1 MSKITHDPMHGREA
15 HLDPGEALIA
25 RFRADPVTYRR
36 SNGIMALI
44 AGAVAGAALVYGG
57 NSAPWVGP
65 LAAVL
70 AIGLRA
76 AYLRSEVMAE
86 EWRLTNR
93 RLLGPGGRI
102 APLSSLKL
110 ARPFLGA
117 VQLVMAGGDKHLIKY
132 QADAAATVAAIMAA
146 KAGKA
151 RAGKT

>member
-1 MSKITHDPMHGREA
+1 MSKIIQDSMYGQVIA
-15 HLDPGEALIA
+15 LDPNETLIA
-25 RFRADPVTYRR
+25 TFRADLPTYWK
-36 SNGIMALI
+36 SHAIMALI
-44 AGAVAGAALVYGG
+44 AGVVAGVALAYGG
-57 NSAPWVGP
+57 NPAPWVGP
-65 LAAVL
+65 VAAVL

-76 AYLRSEVMAE
+76 AYLKSEVLAE
-86 EWRLTNR
+86 EWRLTSR

-146 KAGKA
+146 KAGKQ
-151 RAGKT
+151 

>member
-1 MSKITHDPMHGREA
+1 MPEITRDSIHGVTVP
-15 HLDPGEALIA
+15 LDPNETLIA
-25 RFRADPVTYRR
+25 TLRADPASYWR
-36 SNGIMALI
+36 SNGVMALV
-44 AGAVAGAALVYGG
+44 AGVIAGAALVYGG
-57 NSAPWVGP
+57 NPAPWVGP
-65 LAAVL
+65 VAAVL

-76 AYLRSEVMAE
+76 VYLKSEALSD

-132 QADAAATVAAIMAA
+132 QADAAATVAAIHAA
-146 KAGKA
+146 KAG
-151 RAGKT
+151 AG

>member
-1 MSKITHDPMHGREA
+1 MSKIIPDPMYGIKTA
-15 HLDPGEALIA
+15 LDPNETLIA
-25 RFRADPVTYRR
+25 TFRADLPTYWK
-36 SNGIMALI
+36 SHAVMALI
-44 AGAVAGAALVYGG
+44 AGVVAGVALVYGG
-57 NSAPWVGP
+57 NPAPWVGP
-65 LAAVL
+65 VAAVL

-76 AYLRSEVMAE
+76 AYLKSEVLAE

-132 QADAAATVAAIMAA
+132 QADAATTGAAIMAA
-146 KAGKA
+146 KAG
-151 RAGKT
+151 TS

>member
-1 MSKITHDPMHGREA
+1 MSEIIRDSIHGVTVP
-15 HLDPGEALIA
+15 LDANETLIVT
-25 RFRADPVTYRR
+25 FRADLPTYWK
-36 SNGIMALI
+36 SHAIMALV
-44 AGAVAGAALVYGG
+44 AGVLAGAALVYGG
-57 NSAPWVGP
+57 NPAPWVGP
-65 LAAVL
+65 VAAVL

-76 AYLRSEVMAE
+76 AYLKSEVLAE

-132 QADAAATVAAIMAA
+132 QADAATTVAAIMAA
-146 KAGKA
+146 KAGKS
-151 RAGKT
+151 

>member
-1 MSKITHDPMHGREA
+1 MSKIIPDPMYGIKTA
-15 HLDPGEALIA
+15 LDPNETLIA
-25 RFRADPVTYRR
+25 TFRADLPTYWK
-36 SNGIMALI
+36 SHAIMALI
-44 AGAVAGAALVYGG
+44 AGVVAGVALVYGG
-57 NSAPWVGP
+57 NPAPWVGP
-65 LAAVL
+65 VAAVL

-76 AYLRSEVMAE
+76 AYLKSEVLVE

-132 QADAAATVAAIMAA
+132 QADAVATVAAIMAA
-146 KAGKA
+146 KAGKP
-151 RAGKT
+151 

>member
-1 MSKITHDPMHGREA
+1 MAEITRDSIHGVTVP
-15 HLDPGEALIA
+15 LDPNETLIA
-25 RFRADPVTYRR
+25 TLKADSATYWR
-36 SNGIMALI
+36 SHGIMALVAGVI
-44 AGAVAGAALVYGG
+44 AGVALVYGG
-57 NSAPWVGP
+57 NPAPWVGP
-65 LAAVL
+65 VAAVL

-76 AYLRSEVMAE
+76 AYLKSEAMAE

-132 QADAAATVAAIMAA
+132 QADAAATVAMIERA
-146 KAGKA
+146 KAGKP
-151 RAGKT
+151 

>member
-1 MSKITHDPMHGREA
+1 MSKIIPDPMYGIKTA
-15 HLDPGEALIA
+15 LDPNETLIA
-25 RFRADPVTYRR
+25 TFRADMPTYWK
-36 SNGIMALI
+36 SHAVMALI
-44 AGAVAGAALVYGG
+44 AGVVAGVALVYGG
-57 NSAPWVGP
+57 NPAPWVGP
-65 LAAVL
+65 VAAVL

-76 AYLRSEVMAE
+76 AYLKSEVLAE

-132 QADAAATVAAIMAA
+132 QADAAATVAAIVAA
-146 KAGKA
+146 KAGKQ
-151 RAGKT
+151 

>member
-1 MSKITHDPMHGREA
+1 MSKIIQDSMYGQVIA
-15 HLDPGEALIA
+15 LDPNETLIA
-25 RFRADPVTYRR
+25 TFRADLPTYWK
-36 SNGIMALI
+36 SHAIMALI
-44 AGAVAGAALVYGG
+44 AGVVAGVALVYGG
-57 NSAPWVGP
+57 NPAPWVGP
-65 LAAVL
+65 VAAVL

-76 AYLRSEVMAE
+76 AYLKSEVLAE

-146 KAGKA
+146 KAGKQ
-151 RAGKT
+151 

>member
-1 MSKITHDPMHGREA
+1 MSKIIQDSMYGQVIA
-15 HLDPGEALIA
+15 LDPNETLIA
-25 RFRADPVTYRR
+25 TFRADLPTYWK
-36 SNGIMALI
+36 SHAIMALI
-44 AGAVAGAALVYGG
+44 AGVVAGVALAYGG
-57 NSAPWVGP
+57 NPAPWVGP
-65 LAAVL
+65 VAAVL

-76 AYLRSEVMAE
+76 AYLKSEVLAE

-146 KAGKA
+146 KAG
-151 RAGKT
+151 TQ

>member
-1 MSKITHDPMHGREA
+1 MSKITRDSMYGQVVA
-15 HLDPGEALIA
+15 LDPNETLIA
-25 RFRADPVTYRR
+25 TFRADLPTYWK
-36 SNGIMALI
+36 SHAIMALI
-44 AGAVAGAALVYGG
+44 AGVVAGVALVYGG
-57 NSAPWVGP
+57 NPAPWVGP
-65 LAAVL
+65 VAAVL

-76 AYLRSEVMAE
+76 AYLKSEVLAE

-132 QADAAATVAAIMAA
+132 QADAGATVAAIMAA
-146 KAGKA
+146 KAGKQ
-151 RAGKT
+151 